1 MSIEY
6 FVEGKTTTQT
16 GGNYRT
22 YAKEGID
29 HNSGVAVEQKGKS
42 NGVSYNKAE
51 KVNPND
57 KPVNTIDVNLNLF
70 FDGTQN
76 NKTNTGLG
84 GKNPASNGNDS
95 YANDFSNVA
104 RGYDAINTSA
114 PKQVTVYIEGI
125 GTVDGSRDTMKWMND
140 YPNNVGSPLGKGER
154 GVEAKATKG
163 CKTGAEAIAKK
174 FKGKEIDTLTIN
186 VYGFSRGAAAA
197 RHFVHVA
204 TTSSRAVWNEDKNKY
219 YVYAHRWFEQ
229 SKQEEDAGSHNEQ
242 NIEISAEDKEHIYLQ
257 TFGYFGAC
265 LLKNKIKIKRVLF
278 NFIGL
283 YDTVASFGMNHRGV
297 KVGPFSVIDN
307 DSEELGLNAVRQAR
321 FVLQIASDNEYR
333 DNFSLTDIGSTGIN
347 GLEFTLPGV
356 HSDIGGSYPDNEK
369 ENSNL
374 FKGSRS
380 ECEEMKKILEEEGW
394 FTTGELTIHEI
405 EKTFLGYN
413 YSTVYELRGVRFLS
427 NHYDKI
433 PLKQMFHYSKSFE
446 VEYVDN
452 LVKDHEIIDPII
464 MNAFNKLVA
473 YMNQCNQIRNGYV
486 AKSNKGE
493 KVSVSQYIK
502 EVKEQSYLSYIDE
515 ELLKKLRNG
524 FFHWSVNIGSTGMGP
539 NIASVATA
547 DKRKRYIIPG

>member
-16 GGNYRT
+16 GGNYKT

-29 HNSGVAVEQKGKS
+29 HNSGVAVEQKGNS

-76 NKTNTGLG
+76 NKTNTDLG
-84 GKNPASNGNDS
+84 EKNASSNGSDS

-114 PKQVTVYIEGI
+114 AKQVTVYIEGI
-125 GTVDGSRDTMKWMND
+125 GTVDGSRDTMKWFND
-140 YPNNVGSPLGKGER
+140 YPNNVGSPLGQGER
-154 GVEAKATKG
+154 GVEAKVTKG

-174 FKGKEIDTLTIN
+174 FKGKEIDILRIN

-204 TTSSRAVWNEDKNKY
+204 TSSARVVLDEDTNKY

-229 SKQEEDAGSHNEQ
+229 SKQEKDAGSHNEQ
-242 NIEISAEDKEHIYLQ
+242 NIEITAEDRKHTFLQ
-257 TFGYFGAC
+257 SYGYFGAC
-265 LLKNKIKIKRVLF
+265 LLKNKIKVKQIVF

-283 YDTVASFGMNHRGV
+283 YDTVASFGMNHRGF
-297 KVGPFSVIDN
+297 KVGPLSVIDS
-307 DSEELGLNAVRQAR
+307 DAEELGLNAVRQAR

-356 HSDIGGSYPDNEK
+356 HSDIGGSYKDDYEEK
-369 ENSNL
+369 SNL
-374 FKGSRS
+374 FKGSKS
-380 ECEEMKKILEEEGW
+380 ECEEMKKILEDEGW
-394 FTTGELTIHEI
+394 FSTGQLKIYEI

-413 YSTVYELRGVRFLS
+413 YSTVYELRGVRNLS

-446 VEYVDN
+446 VEYVDG
-452 LVKDHEIIDPII
+452 LVKDHEITNPDIQ
-464 MNAFNKLVA
+464 NAFNQLA
-473 YMNQCNQIRNGYV
+473 SYMNQCNQIRNGYV

-502 EVKEQSYLSYIDE
+502 EVKALSYLSSIDE

-524 FFHWSVNIGSTGMGP
+524 FFHWSVNIASTGMGP
-539 NIASVATA
+539 NITSVATA